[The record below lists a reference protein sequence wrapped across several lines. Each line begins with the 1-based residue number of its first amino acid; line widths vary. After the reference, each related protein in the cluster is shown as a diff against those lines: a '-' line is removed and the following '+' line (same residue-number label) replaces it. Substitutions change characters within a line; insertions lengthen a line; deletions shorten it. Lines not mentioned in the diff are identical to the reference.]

1 MKAVRRAGHMEKIKE
16 LRDKTGAGIG
26 DCKKALDESGG
37 DIEKAIEILRK
48 KGITKAAKR
57 SDRETSEGIV
67 KFLINSDGNEA
78 YMIKLGSET
87 DFVARNEK
95 FQTLADDI
103 LKVISENSPANL
115 DDLFALKLNELNV
128 KDAVDTMSGV
138 IGEKLEIVDFKVLKS
153 SGTVSGYSHMDGRI
167 CVLVALDKKGEDEL
181 ARDIAMHIAA
191 SNPKYMSPEDVPSEE
206 IEKEKDVYKEQLLK
220 EGKPEAMLDKI
231 ILGKINKYYEEVCLL
246 KQEFIK
252 DDKKKVEQILGE
264 AKIEAFSRLSL

>member
-1 MKAVRRAGHMEKIKE
+1 MEKLKE
-16 LRDKTGAGIG
+16 LREKTGAGIG

-37 DIEKAIEILRK
+37 DIDKAVEILRK

-67 KFLINSDGNEA
+67 KFKINGEGNEA
-78 YMIKLGSET
+78 YMLKLGSET

-95 FQTLADDI
+95 FQNLADSV
-103 LKVISENSPANL
+103 LEVIAENSPASL
-115 DDLFALKLNELNV
+115 DELFELKADDLSV
-128 KDAVDTMSGV
+128 KDTVDTMSGV
-138 IGEKLEIVDFKVLKS
+138 IGEKIEIVDFKVLKS
-153 SGTVSGYSHMDGRI
+153 EGTVAGYSHMEGKI
-167 CVLVALDKKGEDEL
+167 CVLVALDKKGENDL

-191 SNPKYMSPEDVPSEE
+191 SNPKYMSPDEVPAEE
-206 IEKEKDVYKEQLLK
+206 VEKEKEVYREQLLK

-252 DDKKKVEQILGE
+252 DDKKKVEEILGDI
-264 AKIEAFSRLSL
+264 KIEAFSRLSLV